1 MTTPSPSPLAP
12 EEHRGSGG
20 AAILGVL
27 LIVLGLVFLAGQYLD
42 FDIGHFGWPF
52 YVIGPGL
59 ALVLLGLTQRN
70 GSGLAIGGSV
80 ITMVG
85 LLLFYQ
91 NLTDYW
97 ESWAY
102 AWPLVAPG
110 GSGVGMV
117 LYGTRARNASMART
131 GFWQIVT
138 AGGLFAAGF
147 VFFEGILGI
156 SGRNFPLPDWV
167 LPAVV
172 IVLGLLLLARG
183 FTAQRGVHAGESDEP
198 DWPARPDQR
207 GAATEAAPHPDPDPD
222 PDPDVREG

>member
-20 AAILGVL
+20 AAILGAL
-27 LIVLGLVFLAGQYLD
+27 LIVLGLIFLAGQYLH
-42 FDIGHFGWPF
+42 FDIGQFGWPF

-91 NLTDYW
+91 NVADYW

-110 GSGVGMV
+110 GSGIGMV
-117 LYGTRARNASMART
+117 LYGTRARNASMARA

-138 AGGLFAAGF
+138 ALGLFAAGF

-156 SGRNFPLPDWV
+156 SGRSFPLPDWL

-172 IVLGLLLLARG
+172 LALGLLLLVRG
-183 FTAQRGVHAGESDEP
+183 FTARADAHAGESDEP
-198 DWPARPDQR
+198 TWHTPFDRTHETADPK
-207 GAATEAAPHPDPDPD
+207 DPDEE
-222 PDPDVREG
+222 R

>member
-1 MTTPSPSPLAP
+1 MTTPNPSPLAP

-27 LIVLGLVFLAGQYLD
+27 LIVLGLIFLAGQYLN

-59 ALVLLGLTQRN
+59 ALILLGLTQRN

-91 NLTDYW
+91 NVADYW

-110 GSGVGMV
+110 GSGLGMV

-131 GFWQIVT
+131 GFWQIIT
-138 AGGLFAAGF
+138 ALGLFAAGF

-156 SGRNFPLPDWV
+156 SGRSFPLPGWV

-172 IVLGLLLLARG
+172 IVLGLLMLARG
-183 FTAQRGVHAGESDEP
+183 FTAQRDVHAGESDEP
-198 DWPARPDQR
+198 VWHAGSDHGGSDADTH
-207 GAATEAAPHPDPDPD
+207 ADADP
-222 PDPDVREG
+222 REG

>member
-1 MTTPSPSPLAP
+1 MTNPSPSPLAP

-20 AAILGVL
+20 AAILGGL
-27 LIVLGLVFLAGQYLD
+27 LIVLGLIFLAGQFLN
-42 FDIGHFGWPF
+42 FDIGQFGWPF

-91 NLTDYW
+91 NVADYW

-110 GSGVGMV
+110 GSGIGMV
-117 LYGTRARNASMART
+117 LYGTRARNASMARA

-138 AGGLFAAGF
+138 ALGLFAAGF
-147 VFFEGILGI
+147 VFFEGILGV
-156 SGRNFPLPDWV
+156 SGRSFPLPGWL

-172 IVLGLLLLARG
+172 IALGLLLLARG
-183 FTAQRGVHAGESDEP
+183 FTAQHDVHAGESDEP
-198 DWPARPDQR
+198 AWTARSDH
-207 GAATEAAPHPDPDPD
+207 ADAEADANRAG
-222 PDPDVREG
+222 RED